1 MEGVGGLAMDGDL
14 APAKDPVV
22 QGQSGPVLQRVVLD
36 RSAAL
41 RPLYWRG
48 LRGGSPSL
56 DAVRLDDGGLLI
68 QPGATCAFDT
78 YFNAVFEQ
86 HWRLHT
92 RVRTLSLRLEL
103 RGRATLRI
111 WRRTLH
117 GDAALLHE
125 AEAAG
130 AVEVA
135 LPDDAPHF
143 RQAGLVWFE
152 LTAGGGPVLLLRGT
166 WSTPG
171 ATPAPVGLA
180 VAICTFNR
188 EAALG
193 RLLDTIAGDPALD
206 GPVAR
211 IIVVNQGRP
220 GLIGHLAIASAAAR
234 LRSRLR
240 VVEQGNLG
248 GAGGFGR
255 GVLEAMD
262 DAACTHIALLDDD
275 VRLEPESLARMAAF
289 FALADGPVCLGGH
302 MLDSLRPMQLY
313 EAGARIRHN
322 WTLAPLEH
330 DQDLSD
336 PDALASLLDFKP
348 MHFNGWWCFGVPKAV
363 VAEHGMMLPCF
374 IRGDD
379 VEYGLRLHDRG
390 VPTTGLPGVGIWHE
404 PFYVKLGGWQLYYE
418 TRNALICAALHGN
431 FGRTH
436 VAVQVTKRLL
446 GHLLTY
452 RYYGAA
458 LVVRATEDFLRGPA
472 ILDGDPR
479 PLHASL
485 GALRAADPE
494 CWTPR
499 ERVLPDARVG
509 ASPRWAVGFALRL
522 MWLAVANWLRPTRP
536 DAPLQRLFAHDFVW
550 FRVGAADALAVE
562 TYWDRELPTFRRD
575 RARYRTLLAS
585 GLRAVAALHRRA
597 PELRA
602 AWRREAPRLTSVPF
616 WRAYVRQAED

>member
-1 MEGVGGLAMDGDL
+1 MVMHGGLA
-14 APAKDPVV
+14 PARTPV
-22 QGQSGPVLQRVVLD
+22 QEQCSPVLQRVVLD
-36 RSAAL
+36 RPAAL

-48 LRGGSPSL
+48 LRGSIPSL
-56 DAVRLDDGGLLI
+56 DAVRLDDDGLLI

-117 GDAALLHE
+117 GQAALLHE

-130 AVEVA
+130 VVEVT

-152 LTAGGGPVLLLRGT
+152 LTADGGPVVLLRAA
-166 WSTPG
+166 WSAPG

-188 EAALG
+188 ETELG
-193 RLLDTIAGDPALD
+193 RVLDAIAADPALD

-211 IIVVNQGRP
+211 VTVVNQGRP
-220 GLIGHLAIASAAAR
+220 GLIGHPAMAHAAAR
-234 LRSRLR
+234 LGPRLR

-302 MLDSLRPMQLY
+302 MLDSLRPTQLY
-313 EAGARIRHN
+313 EAGARIRPD

-330 DQDLSD
+330 DQDLT
-336 PDALASLLDFKP
+336 DADVLAALVDAKP

-379 VEYGLRLHDRG
+379 VEFGLRLHDRG
-390 VPTTGLPGVGIWHE
+390 VPTAGLPGVGIWHE

-436 VAVQVTKRLL
+436 VAVQVLKRVF

-452 RYYGAA
+452 QYYGAA
-458 LVVRATEDFLRGPA
+458 LVVRAAEDFMRGPA
-472 ILDGDPR
+472 LLDGDPR

-485 GALRAADPE
+485 GALRARDPE

-499 ERVLPDARVG
+499 ERVLAEARVG
-509 ASPRWAVGFALRL
+509 GSPRWAAGFALRL
-522 MWLAVANWLRPTRP
+522 AWQAAANWLRPTRP
-536 DAPLQRLFAHDFVW
+536 DAAPQRVLAHEFVW
-550 FRVGAADALAVE
+550 FRVGGADALAVE
-562 TYWDRELPTFRRD
+562 TYWNRELPTFRRD
-575 RARYRTLLAS
+575 RARFRTLSAA
-585 GLRAVAALHRRA
+585 GMRAAAALYRRA

-602 AWRREAPRLTSVPF
+602 AWRRESLRLTSVPF
-616 WRAYVRQAED
+616 WRAYVRQAGD